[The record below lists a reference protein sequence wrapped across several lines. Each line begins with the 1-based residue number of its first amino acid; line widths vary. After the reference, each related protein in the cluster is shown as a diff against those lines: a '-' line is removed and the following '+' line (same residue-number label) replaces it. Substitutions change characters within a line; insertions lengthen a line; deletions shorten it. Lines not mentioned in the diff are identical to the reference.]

1 MVRRLLESAVRWC
14 VCALLEAIPISPF
27 RPEEILSRVFDVKFF
42 KKKISIRQ
50 KAEVGGSGGRNV
62 DEIRKAYRFVCSQLE
77 HKS

>member
-42 KKKISIRQ
+42 SREKSPSVKRRRS
-50 KAEVGGSGGRNV
+50 AEVAAGMRM
-62 DEIRKAYRFVCSQLE
+62 K
-77 HKS
+77 